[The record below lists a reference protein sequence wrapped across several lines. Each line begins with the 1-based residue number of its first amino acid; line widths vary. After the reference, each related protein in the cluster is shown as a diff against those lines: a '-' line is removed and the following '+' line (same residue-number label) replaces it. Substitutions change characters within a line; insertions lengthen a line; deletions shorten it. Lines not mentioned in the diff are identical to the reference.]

1 MTGGP
6 DTIRTCDLCLR
17 RAALYP
23 AELRVLTGR
32 GRYGKGRDGA
42 SRGARFRRGVGRLR
56 LAIRVEVQRRSA
68 TLSPPCATPSRRGRI
83 MGPNPISFALFVVFA
98 GVGALS
104 IVTGRPIALGATLI
118 ILGVLILAAL
128 KMAQQW
134 EKVVI
139 LRAGKFTGIKGPG
152 LFVIIPI
159 LDIIAAW
166 VDTRIRTTQFLA
178 EQTLTKDTV
187 PVDVDAIIFWV
198 VTDVRKATL
207 EVANYTSA
215 IGWAAQTSLREMIG
229 AADLATLLSNRQAA
243 DEQLRKSI
251 DLKTVD
257 WGISVKS
264 VEIRDVKIPEAL
276 QDAMSRQAQAERERQ
291 ARVIL
296 GSAEAEIAQKFVE
309 AARTYADYP
318 IALHLRGMNILY
330 ESVKERGS
338 TIIVPSNTV
347 DCMNLGGVAGIA
359 SLARAGTANPQE
371 RGSEAPPDPWSSSAG
386 STPEEALTGC

>member
-1 MTGGP
+1 MGG
-6 DTIRTCDLCLR
+6 
-17 RAALYP
+17 
-23 AELRVLTGR
+23 
-32 GRYGKGRDGA
+32 
-42 SRGARFRRGVGRLR
+42 
-56 LAIRVEVQRRSA
+56 
-68 TLSPPCATPSRRGRI
+68 
-83 MGPNPISFALFVVFA
+83 NPISFALFVVLA
-98 GVGALS
+98 GLGALM
-104 IVTGRPIALGATLI
+104 VVFARLLVP
-118 ILGVLILAAL
+118 GVALILFGLFILASL

-134 EKVVI
+134 EKAVV
-139 LRAGKFTGIKGPG
+139 LRAGKFTGIRGPG
-152 LFVIIPI
+152 LFGIVPI
-159 LDIIAAW
+159 LDTIAAW

-187 PVDVDAIIFWV
+187 PVDVDAIIFWT

-207 EVANYTSA
+207 EVANYSAA

-251 DLKTVD
+251 DMKTVD
-257 WGISVKS
+257 WGIAVKS

-318 IALHLRGMNILY
+318 IALHLRGMNMLY

-338 TIIVPSNTV
+338 TIIVPSSAV
-347 DCMNLGGVAGIA
+347 DSMNLGGMAGIT
-359 SLARAGTANPQE
+359 SLARNAEAQAAARAAPGGNPG
-371 RGSEAPPDPWSSSAG
+371 GSVPRSG
-386 STPEEALTGC
+386 G